1 MNSQS
6 TAAAAVVNTPQNS
19 NRPPPPPSL
28 QQQPQYHRSLSK
40 PVDEGTGN
48 SSDRKESL
56 INPPLPEILPF
67 ENYRNID
74 STIRNNNNNTLYTGA
89 NRSLDNDEDGHDGD
103 VDEADDDD
111 HRSRPSR
118 PLNIIG
124 ESFSRQIPSST
135 FIDSSVRS
143 SPNHSTILMMMK
155 GNGGIDDKKKPINSS
170 SSSSSLLIDEHKKM
184 KTRRYNFAPSRLI
197 AKSTEQ
203 LNHSFASDSLINRS
217 PLTSILK
224 QPSLINPSSSKTPC
238 MPIISISISSSSLDY

>member
-19 NRPPPPPSL
+19 NRPPPSP
-28 QQQPQYHRSLSK
+28 QQQQQYHRSLSK

-56 INPPLPEILPF
+56 IYPPVPETLPF

-74 STIRNNNNNTLYTGA
+74 STIRNNNNNNSYTGA
-89 NRSLDNDEDGHDGD
+89 IRSLDNDEDGHDGD

-118 PLNIIG
+118 PLNLIG
-124 ESFSRQIPSST
+124 DSFSRQILSST
-135 FIDSSVRS
+135 FVDTSVRS

-155 GNGGIDDKKKPINSS
+155 GNGGGIDDKKKPINSS
-170 SSSSSLLIDEHKKM
+170 SSSSSLLIDEHKKV
-184 KTRRYNFAPSRLI
+184 KTRRYNFLPSRLI

-203 LNHSFASDSLINRS
+203 LNHSFASDSLVNRS

-224 QPSLINPSSSKTPC
+224 QSSAINPSASKTLC
-238 MPIISISISSSSLDY
+238 MPITSISISSSS